1 MVVGVK
7 YENRCRER
15 RSCGSGRREWSGGGS
30 ECWTRRVRWGD
41 RREWR
46 GVVVS
51 VGRGVVVGV
60 GRGSGCWAWHSCGSG
75 VGRAVAAR
83 TRVGRV
89 VAVGLVVGNG
99 VGVDKGT
106 SAGRGVVEDGGGINE
121 GAGVGD
127 WMGLEIIAGVWVGD
141 TAGVGDAAVQ
151 ADSAIAIEV
160 KATQECGLIGKP
172 ATARASSLVSMAVI
186 EVCTVC
192 MGCHFRL
199 FRRSGRLMKA
209 GFCGLGYG
217 PRVVAA
223 GWGLGK
229 KLA

>member
-1 MVVGVK
+1 METVFIDWIELLLRWTHMITGIAWIGSSFFFVWLDLSLRK
-7 YENRCRER
+7 RE
-15 RSCGSGRREWSGGGS
+15 G
-30 ECWTRRVRWGD
+30 
-41 RREWR
+41 
-46 GVVVS
+46 
-51 VGRGVVVGV
+51 
-60 GRGSGCWAWHSCGSG
+60 
-75 VGRAVAAR
+75 
-83 TRVGRV
+83 
-89 VAVGLVVGNG
+89 
-99 VGVDKGT
+99 
-106 SAGRGVVEDGGGINE
+106 
-121 GAGVGD
+121 
-127 WMGLEIIAGVWVGD
+127 
-141 TAGVGDAAVQ
+141 GDAAVQ
-151 ADSAIAIEV
+151 ADRAIAIEA

-186 EVCTVC
+186 EVWTVC

>member
-1 MVVGVK
+1 MTAIISTGVRPSGRWSWESNMKTGVGSGVAVGVGA
-7 YENRCRER
+7 
-15 RSCGSGRREWSGGGS
+15 GS
-30 ECWTRRVRWGD
+30 
-41 RREWR
+41 
-46 GVVVS
+46 GVVV
-51 VGRGVVVGV
+51 
-60 GRGSGCWAWHSCGSG
+60 G

-186 EVCTVC
+186 EVWTVC

-199 FRRSGRLMKA
+199 FRRSRRLMKA